1 MSTATFDANKAQ
13 NLPEI
18 EKQMAVRCVEHAQ
31 TYWNLLEKIK
41 PSTLRLTKRVPVSPT
56 QPSYL
61 LVAMLDDEMYEDFQA
76 TFPEFSESS
85 DPKSV
90 LKIDEEAMKSPAG
103 KEKWRGFIN
112 KYENKVADY
121 NFGTLIR
128 TDATDEY
135 TQFNTTFVTRLQF
148 YVYEIARCRR
158 GLNDW
163 VYEKAQKEAAREKAN
178 KTAQSSK

>member
-1 MSTATFDANKAQ
+1 MSTGTFDANKTQ

-41 PSTLRLTKRVPVSPT
+41 PSTLRLTK
-56 QPSYL
+56 
-61 LVAMLDDEMYEDFQA
+61 LDDEMYEDFQA
-76 TFPEFSESS
+76 TFPEFAESAG
-85 DPKSV
+85 PKSV
-90 LKIDEEAMKSPAG
+90 AKIDEEAMKSPEG
-103 KEKWRGFIN
+103 KEKWRLFIN

-128 TDATDEY
+128 TDASDEY

-163 VYEKAQKEAAREKAN
+163 VCEKAQKEAAKEKA
-178 KTAQSSK
+178 KKAAESSK